1 MSESEARATEW
12 CPSTHFIGLV
22 PMAFF
27 SFPLYQVARLFPFV
41 SSLDLREGQVT
52 PLRGVTNFKLIQSGR
67 EASSHLC
74 LPAHGLDPSPVS
86 LLPTLVCVHVR

>member
-1 MSESEARATEW
+1 MSESLRPGQHFGAY
-12 CPSTHFIGLV
+12 FIGLV

-52 PLRGVTNFKLIQSGR
+52 PLRGVTNFKLIQSAG
-67 EASSHLC
+67 ET
-74 LPAHGLDPSPVS
+74 PGLDPDHGLVGRGGYWPLSPTGSV
-86 LLPTLVCVHVR
+86 